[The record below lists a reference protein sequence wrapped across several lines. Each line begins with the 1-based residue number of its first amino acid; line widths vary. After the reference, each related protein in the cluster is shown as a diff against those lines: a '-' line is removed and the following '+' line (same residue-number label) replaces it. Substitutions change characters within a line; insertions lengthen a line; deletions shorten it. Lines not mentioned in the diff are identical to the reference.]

1 MNPELIAELAN
12 HDMSDRKEDLEMLGV
27 KTFRDMARVDKE
39 TLRAVLFFNRVEIQH
54 FESLRDICIDKIQ
67 AKNKNQ
73 QQAKGAHV
81 PITGAHLS
89 KPENT
94 RASTPTGGAEAPA
107 DPLYSLNQEKT
118 MMTETGLQ
126 LTAHTSYLESDTNPN
141 HINFNR
147 PVELA
152 PPHPA
157 GADEPIVQV
166 EAERPI
172 AQVEAERPIA
182 QAEAERPIAQAGPQI
197 RETLKVEDCYAI
209 CTISKKKGIGLI
221 IMNGKFEGQGES
233 EEGKTLRSLFTKMG
247 LEIFLLTNR
256 KREVIITEA
265 ERIASMNHCAY
276 FLLAVGICTQCEEGD
291 KLYANDGAYS
301 FEKDLK
307 PIFKPTNCPGLKGK
321 PKIFFINSC
330 NPVKEVCDD
339 GSENVTQSTQESDF
353 LVVHSTVTRGKGFT
367 SFNCCFIA
375 HLEKTFEA
383 HRGQYHLMEIIKIA
397 GDKCEPVEAE
407 GAGSKKYEQKCR
419 RNSTLT
425 KPVFIPK

>member
-1 MNPELIAELAN
+1 MDPELIAELAN

-27 KTFRDMARVDKE
+27 RTFKDMARVDKE

-54 FESLRDICIDKIQ
+54 FESLRDICIDRIQ
-67 AKNKNQ
+67 AKNKKP
-73 QQAKGAHV
+73 QQAKGAHG

-94 RASTPTGGAEAPA
+94 RASTPTGGAEAPT
-107 DPLYSLNQEKT
+107 DTLYPLNQEET

-126 LTAHTSYLESDTNPN
+126 LTAHTSYLESDTNSN
-141 HINFNR
+141 HTNFNR

-157 GADEPIVQV
+157 GADEPI
-166 EAERPI
+166 
-172 AQVEAERPIA
+172 A
-182 QAEAERPIAQAGPQI
+182 QAEAERPIIQVEAERPITQAEAQI
-197 RETLKVEDCYAI
+197 RETLKVEECYAI
-209 CTISKKKGIGLI
+209 CPISKKKGIGLI
-221 IMNGKFEGQGES
+221 IMNGRFEGQGES
-233 EEGKTLRSLFTKMG
+233 EEGKTLRSLFIKMG
-247 LEIFLLTNR
+247 LEICIMTNR

-339 GSENVTQSTQESDF
+339 GLDNVTQSTEESDF

-383 HRGQYHLMEIIKIA
+383 HRGQYHLMEIIMIA

-407 GAGSKKYEQKCR
+407 GAGSKKYTQKCR

-425 KPVFIPK
+425 KDVFIPK